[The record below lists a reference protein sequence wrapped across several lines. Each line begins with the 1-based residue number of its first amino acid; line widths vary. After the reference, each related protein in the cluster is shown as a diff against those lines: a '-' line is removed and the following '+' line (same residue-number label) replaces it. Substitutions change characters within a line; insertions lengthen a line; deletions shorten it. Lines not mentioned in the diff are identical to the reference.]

1 MSLRRAL
8 KGGVTRWLSGENLTQ
23 KAFLNGFASIL
34 DYGARLLVGFVLNP
48 LLVAFLGPYG
58 YGAWRILDR
67 LVGYLSPASGR
78 PTQALQWTIAQQQAS
93 VDFQEKQRQVGS
105 ALIIWLLFLPLSATL
120 GAVLVWFAPS
130 WLDAPESFTFSV
142 RLAAAVLVADLI
154 LVSLVSVPRA
164 ILQGENLGYK
174 RMGLSTLLVFGGGG
188 LTALALVLETGL
200 AGVATAA
207 LTTTLLTGALFMQV
221 VRRQVPWFG
230 VAKPSP
236 GAARRFLR
244 LSGWFLGWNLVMK
257 LLTASDI
264 VVLGVFNSVESVA
277 AYSLTKYTPETLV
290 SLVAM
295 VVFGITPGLGGV
307 IGSGNLQKAVRVR
320 GEIMM
325 LTWLIGTALGTAVLL
340 WNGVFVRLWVG
351 ADFYVGAPATLLITV
366 MVLQFIFIRNDANI
380 IDLTLDLRHKVLLGL
395 FSGGLSLGL
404 AIISLKVFGLG
415 VAGLCSGFIIGR
427 SVLSLAYP
435 WLVGRFLQIPPGSQ
449 LSSVWR
455 PALVTTLLFSLAAA
469 SSRAL
474 AIPGWYSFVPLAG
487 TTLGAAFFVAFYAG
501 LSSGQR
507 DSLMH
512 RLRRVV
518 RHV

>member
-1 MSLRRAL
+1 MTSLRRAL
-8 KGGVTRWLSGENLTQ
+8 KGGVTRWFSGENLTQ
-23 KAFLNGFASIL
+23 KAFLNSFASIL

-67 LVGYLSPASGR
+67 LIGYLSPASGR

-93 VDFQEKQRQVGS
+93 VNVQEKQRQVGS

-120 GAVLVWFAPS
+120 GAVMVWFAPV
-130 WLDAPESFTFSV
+130 WLDAPERFTLSI

-154 LVSLVSVPRA
+154 LVSLVNVPRA

-174 RMGLSTLLVFGGGG
+174 RMGLSTLLVFVGGG

-200 AGVATAA
+200 VGVAAAA
-207 LTTTLLTGALFMQV
+207 LTTTLLTGTLFVQV
-221 VRRQVPWFG
+221 ARRQVPWFG

-236 GAARRFLR
+236 GAARRFLG

-295 VVFGITPGLGGV
+295 VVFGITPGLGGI
-307 IGSGNLQKAVRVR
+307 IGSGNLPKAARVR
-320 GEIMM
+320 GEIMV

-351 ADFYVGAPATLLITV
+351 SDFYVGAPATLLITV
-366 MVLQFIFIRNDANI
+366 MMLQFTFIRNDANI

-404 AIISLKVFGLG
+404 AVASLKFGLG
-415 VAGLCSGFIIGR
+415 VEGLCLGFIIGR
-427 SVLSLAYP
+427 SVLTLAYP
-435 WLVGRFLQIPPGSQ
+435 WLVGRFLRIPPTAQ
-449 LSSVWR
+449 LSAVWR
-455 PALVTTLLFSLAAA
+455 PALVTALLFSLATA

-474 AIPGWYSFVPLAG
+474 ALQGWYSFIPLAG
-487 TTLGAAFFVAFYAG
+487 VTLGVALLVAFYAG
-501 LSSGQR
+501 LSGSQR
-507 DSLMH
+507 DSLLH
-512 RLRRVV
+512 RVRRALRRA
-518 RHV
+518 